1 MTQGNNTFK
10 MDALLPPEMAAKA
23 EEIGVRKAHMDFVSM
38 FLLSVLAGIFIA
50 LAAGFYTVVM
60 TGAGASMPFGMA
72 KLVGGLAFCV
82 GLVLVVIAGAELF
95 TGNNLI
101 VMALASRRI
110 GILHVLRNWVIV
122 YAGNFAGSVLTAW
135 LILGTRQYEFAGGAV
150 GETAMGI
157 ASAKCQLA
165 FGQALWLGVACN
177 ALVCLAV
184 WLCLSARTSAGKI
197 LCIVFPITAFVVS
210 GFEHSVANM
219 YFIPAGLMIKA
230 ANGAGGLEHLT
241 LINFL
246 VRNLLPVTIGNIIGG
261 AGLIGALYWIIY
273 SRRHLTDRKALQAAG
288 RKAEAAWEMA
298 DGLAGEADGGSTPAG
313 CDEAPQK

>member
-23 EEIGVRKAHMDFVSM
+23 EDIGVRKAHMDFVSM

-50 LAAGFYTVVM
+50 LAAQFYTVVM
-60 TGAGASMPFGMA
+60 TGAGGAPFGMA
-72 KLVGGLAFCV
+72 KLVGGLAFSV

-110 GILHVLRNWVIV
+110 GVGHVLRNWAIV
-122 YAGNFAGSVLTAW
+122 YVGNFVGSLLTAW
-135 LILGTRQYEFAGGAV
+135 LILGTHQYEFAGGAV
-150 GETAMGI
+150 GDMALGI
-157 ASAKCQLA
+157 ANGKCQLA

-184 WLCLSARTSAGKI
+184 WLCFSARTSSDKI
-197 LCIVFPITAFVVS
+197 LCTVFPITAFVVS

-219 YFIPAGLMIKA
+219 YFIPVGLMIKA
-230 ANGAGGLEHLT
+230 TKGVGGLEHLT
-241 LINFL
+241 IGNFL
-246 VRNLLPVTIGNIIGG
+246 LKNLLPVTIGNIIGG
-261 AGLIGALYWIIY
+261 AGLIGIVYWIIY
-273 SRRHLTDRKALQAAG
+273 SRRHLTDRKALQSAG
-288 RKAEAAWEMA
+288 PKAEAAWEMA
-298 DGLAGEADGGSTPAG
+298 DGEAGKADGGSTPAG
-313 CDEAPQK
+313 CDEAPRQ